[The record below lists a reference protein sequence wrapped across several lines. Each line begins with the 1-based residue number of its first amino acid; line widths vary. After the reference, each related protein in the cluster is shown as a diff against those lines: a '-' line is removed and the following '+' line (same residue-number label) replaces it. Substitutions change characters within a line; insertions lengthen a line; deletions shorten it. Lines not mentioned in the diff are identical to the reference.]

1 MIHKTFQCKICNKI
15 HEISLPENFAQGRT
29 QYPITYVYIHR
40 YESDSDADI
49 ENKDKDILTTL
60 YIDAN
65 LTIRGVEVSFTEDDT
80 NILSKE
86 TSKENNSKL
95 SNTLKKLQTKYK
107 ELLKKYN
114 KLLHK

>member
-1 MIHKTFQCKICNKI
+1 MVSF
-15 HEISLPENFAQGRT
+15 PDDFAQGRAH
-29 QYPITYVYIHR
+29 YPFTYIYIHR
-40 YESDSDADI
+40 FESNSETDI

-65 LTIRGVEVSFTEDDT
+65 LNIRGAEVFFTEDDT

-86 TSKENNSKL
+86 TSKEIITKLTNSL
-95 SNTLKKLQTKYK
+95 VELQNEYE

-114 KLLHK
+114 KLLQK